1 MIATILSHSALPLT
15 VFLASA
21 VCVRLLQRWL
31 IRQSILD
38 LPNERSSHS
47 APTPRGGGLAV
58 MAVVLAVWSM
68 LSLQLGA
75 PQELWIVIPSALLLM
90 GLSWIDDRRGLSP
103 LIRLAVQAIAVCVGL
118 LALPAGP
125 VFQDWLPWWLD
136 RALAGLAWLWFVN
149 LFNFMDGIDGIS
161 GVETIAIG
169 TGVALLV
176 DMAALH
182 PDLQTLALVLVAAA
196 LGFLVWN
203 WHPAKIFL
211 GDVGSVPLGF
221 LLGWLLLTLAALGLW
236 APALLLPAYYLAD
249 ATITLG
255 KRALRREKIWQAHRS
270 HFYQQAVQ
278 AGNSHARVASW
289 IGLTNFLLIG
299 LALLSLEN
307 PAPALGGGLLVIG
320 LLLALLGRKRP

>member
-1 MIATILSHSALPLT
+1 MIASILSHSILPLA

-21 VCVRLLQRWL
+21 ACVRLLQRWL
-31 IRQSILD
+31 IRKAILD

-47 APTPRGGGLAV
+47 VPTPRGGGLAV

-68 LSLQLGA
+68 LGLQLGA
-75 PQELWIVIPSALLLM
+75 PQELWIVIPAALLLM
-90 GLSWIDDRRGLSP
+90 GLSWIDDRKGLSP
-103 LIRLAVQAIAVCVGL
+103 LIRLAVQAVAVGIGL

-125 VFQDWLPWWLD
+125 VFQDGLPWWLD
-136 RALAGLAWLWFVN
+136 RTLAGLAWLWFVN

-176 DMAALH
+176 EMCALH
-182 PDLQTLALVLVAAA
+182 PDLYDLALVLVAVA

-249 ATITLG
+249 ATITLF

-289 IGLTNFLLIG
+289 IGLANFLLIG
-299 LALLSLEN
+299 LALLSLEK
-307 PAPALGGGLLVIG
+307 PVPALVAGLLVVG